1 MANISILIPVYNEE
15 KYILQCLESI
25 ENQTYDL
32 KSIEVIVIDGKS
44 SDGTVKVTEEFN
56 SKAQINIKVVENPN
70 RTAPF
75 AMNIGVRAASGD
87 IIRRIDGHAYMEKDF
102 VEQCVLALDKHKSVV
117 CVGGSIITI
126 NENAVGEAIA
136 LAMSSPFGVGD
147 AKFRYSQEEVLVD
160 TLAFGAYRKEIF
172 DKVGMF
178 DEELVRNQDD
188 EFNFRVT
195 KAGEKILL
203 NPKIKS
209 YYYGRSSVKKLF
221 KQYFQ
226 YGYWKVRVGQKHKQV
241 TSVRQLIPFLFV
253 ASIIGLTIL
262 SFFSKIFAMLLLAEA
277 ILYTTGLVVFSVKVT
292 AKANKFKYLYL
303 LPIIFLTLH
312 TSYGIGY
319 MLGIWDFLVLN
330 KTKGSYTNVSR

>member
-15 KYILQCLESI
+15 KYILKCLEAI
-25 ENQTYDL
+25 ESQTYDL

-44 SDGTVKVTEEFN
+44 SDNTVKIVEDFN
-56 SKAQINIKVVENPN
+56 SKAIIDIKVVENPN

-87 IIRRIDGHAYMEKDF
+87 IIIRIDGHAYMEKDF
-102 VEQCVLALDKHKSVV
+102 VEQCMLALEKHKSVV

-126 NENAVGEAIA
+126 NENAIGEAIA

-172 DKVGMF
+172 EKVGLF

-188 EFNFRVT
+188 EFNFRVI

-209 YYYGRSSVKKLF
+209 YYYGRSSIKKLF

-226 YGYWKVRVGQKHKQV
+226 YGYWKIRVGQKHKQV
-241 TSVRQLIPFLFV
+241 TSMRQLVPFAFV
-253 ASIIGLTIL
+253 MSIILLTIL
-262 SFFSKIFAMLLLAEA
+262 SFFSNIFGMLLAAEV
-277 ILYTTGLVVFSVKVT
+277 ILYSVCLILFSIKVT
-292 AKANKFKYLYL
+292 AKANKLKYVFL

-312 TSYGIGY
+312 VSYGIGY
-319 MLGIWDFLVLN
+319 MLGIWDFIILN
-330 KTKGSYTNVSR
+330 KSKGSYTKVSR

>member
-44 SDGTVKVTEEFN
+44 SDGTVSVTEEFN
-56 SKAQINIKVVENPN
+56 SKSQINIKVVENPS

-87 IIRRIDGHAYMEKDF
+87 IIIRIDGHAYMEKDF
-102 VEQCVLALDKHKSVV
+102 VEQCVLALEKHKSVV

-195 KAGEKILL
+195 KSGEKILL

-241 TSVRQLIPFLFV
+241 TSIRQLIPFLFV
-253 ASIIGLTIL
+253 TSIIGLSIL
-262 SFFSKIFAMLLLAEA
+262 SFFSKIFAMLLLAEV
-277 ILYTTGLVVFSVKVT
+277 ILYTTGLIVFSVKVT
-292 AKANKFKYLYL
+292 SKANKLKYLYL
-303 LPIIFLTLH
+303 LPVIFLTLH
-312 TSYGIGY
+312 TS
-319 MLGIWDFLVLN
+319 
-330 KTKGSYTNVSR
+330 